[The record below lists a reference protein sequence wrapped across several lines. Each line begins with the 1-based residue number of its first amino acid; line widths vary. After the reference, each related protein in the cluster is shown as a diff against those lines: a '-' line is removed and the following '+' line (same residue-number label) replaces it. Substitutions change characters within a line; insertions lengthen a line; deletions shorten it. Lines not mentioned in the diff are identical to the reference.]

1 MNETITET
9 KKKRINPLHILLLQA
24 VVLVYTTS
32 GIFAKLASE
41 QPFLSFGFI
50 FLYGAEI
57 AVLGIYAVL
66 WQQMIKRVD
75 LSFAYANRAV
85 TIAWS
90 MLWAAVIFG
99 EAITPQNLI
108 GVGVVLIGTMLVNTD
123 HA

>member
-1 MNETITET
+1 MTLKQGKTR
-9 KKKRINPLHILLLQA
+9 RISPLQILLLQA

-41 QPFLSFGFI
+41 KAFLSIGFI
-50 FLYGAEI
+50 LLYGAEI

-85 TIAWS
+85 AIAWS

-99 EAITPQNLI
+99 ETITVQNLI
-108 GVGVVLIGTMLVNTD
+108 GVGIVLIGTMLVNTD

>member
-1 MNETITET
+1 MTLKQGKTRRIT
-9 KKKRINPLHILLLQA
+9 PLQILLLQA

-41 QPFLSFGFI
+41 RGFLSIGFI
-50 FLYGAEI
+50 LLYGAEI

-85 TIAWS
+85 AIAWS

-99 EAITPQNLI
+99 ETITAQNLI
-108 GVGVVLIGTMLVNTD
+108 GVGIVLIGTMLVNTD